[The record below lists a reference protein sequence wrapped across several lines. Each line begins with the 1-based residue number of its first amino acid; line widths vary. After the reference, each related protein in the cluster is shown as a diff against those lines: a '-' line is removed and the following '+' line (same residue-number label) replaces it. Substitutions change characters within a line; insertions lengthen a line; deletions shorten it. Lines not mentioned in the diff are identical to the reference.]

1 MVEGLGTPAFAE
13 LAQAMENLGPKQ
25 MRIILWA
32 GLLHMAPELTPKD
45 LYPIIN
51 EYLEKH
57 TFEDLAAVVVKGLQE
72 ASILNTG
79 NSRKPDQGEAG
90 TQ

>member
-79 NSRKPDQGEAG
+79 NSRKPDQGEVG

>member
-25 MRIILWA
+25 MRMILWA
-32 GLLHMAPELTPKD
+32 GLLHMYPDLTPKD
-45 LYPIIN
+45 MFPIIN

-57 TFEDLAAVVVKGLQE
+57 TFEDLATVVVKALQE
-72 ASILNTG
+72 ASILNAG
-79 NSRKPDQGEAG
+79 NSRKTDQGEAENP
-90 TQ
+90 

>member
-1 MVEGLGTPAFAE
+1 MVEGLDAPAFVDFA
-13 LAQAMENLGPKQ
+13 AVMEKLGPKQ

-32 GLLHMAPELTPKD
+32 GLLHMLPDLTPKD
-45 LYPIIN
+45 MYPIIN

-57 TFEDLAAVVVKGLQE
+57 TMEDLTNIVVKALQE
-72 ASILNTG
+72 ASILSKVGG
-79 NSRKPDQGEAG
+79 NDQGEVK